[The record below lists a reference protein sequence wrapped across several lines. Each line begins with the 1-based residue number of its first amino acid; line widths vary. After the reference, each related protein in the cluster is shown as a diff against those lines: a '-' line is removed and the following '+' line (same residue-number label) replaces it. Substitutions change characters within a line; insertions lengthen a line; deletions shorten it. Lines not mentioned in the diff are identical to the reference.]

1 VALSCPVCGA
11 DEVRLKLHTR
21 GVDVLQC
28 RVCALAFWLP
38 EEGFDAGRLYDGR
51 YFASGSAS
59 AGYDDYAALEPALRS
74 TFRRRLAWLREKP
87 GAWLLDVGAAYG
99 FAASEAER
107 AGFRVAGLE
116 LSAEAAVQ
124 AAARIPGRVVRAS
137 AIELPFS
144 SARFDVITLW
154 DVIEH
159 LPDPHRAV
167 AEISR
172 CLRPGGRLALTT
184 GDVESLVARLSGARW
199 HLFTIP
205 EHLFFFS
212 RRSLHRLLEA
222 HGLQIE
228 RMRAQGASYPLRY
241 LVERLR
247 KTLFGRTR
255 GFPQA
260 FPGSD
265 LILRVNLYD
274 VLLVEAVKTT
284 ARAASSPA

>member
-1 VALSCPVCGA
+1 VALSCPVCRA
-11 DEVRLKLHTR
+11 DDVRPKLHTH

-28 RVCALAFWLP
+28 RECALAFWLP
-38 EEGFDAGRLYDGR
+38 EAGFDPARLYDGR
-51 YFASGSAS
+51 YFASGSAA

-74 TFRRRLAWLREKP
+74 TFRRRLAGLREKP
-87 GAWLLDVGAAYG
+87 GGWLLDVGAAYG

-116 LSAEAAVQ
+116 LSAEAARQ
-124 AAARIPGRVVRAS
+124 AAARISGRVVRAS
-137 AIELPFS
+137 AIELPYS

-199 HLFTIP
+199 HLYTIP

-212 RRSLHRLLEA
+212 RRSLQRLLEA
-222 HGLQIE
+222 HGLRIQ
-228 RMRAQGASYPLRY
+228 RMRAQGASYPLGY
-241 LVERLR
+241 LAERLR

-255 GFPQA
+255 RFQRG

>member
-1 VALSCPVCGA
+1 
-11 DEVRLKLHTR
+11 VRPKLRTH

-28 RVCALAFWLP
+28 RACALAFWLP
-38 EEGFDAGRLYDGR
+38 EDGFDPARLYDGQ
-51 YFASGSAS
+51 YFASGDAS

-74 TFRRRLAWLREKP
+74 TFRRRLERLRAKP
-87 GAWLLDVGAAYG
+87 GAWLLDVGTAYG

-116 LSAEAAVQ
+116 ISAEAAVR
-124 AAARIPGRVVRAS
+124 AAAQIRRRVVRAS
-137 AIELPFS
+137 AVELPFS
-144 SARFDVITLW
+144 NARFDVITLW

-184 GDVESLVARLSGARW
+184 GDVESLVARLSGERW
-199 HLFTIP
+199 HLYTIP

-212 RRSLHRLLEA
+212 RRSLHLLLEA
-222 HGLQIE
+222 HGLRVE
-228 RMRAQGASYPLRY
+228 RMRAQGASYPLGY
-241 LVERLR
+241 LAERLR
-247 KTLFGRTR
+247 KTLLGRNR
-255 GFPQA
+255 RSGHA
-260 FPGSD
+260 FRGSD
-265 LILRVNLYD
+265 LILRVNLFD

-284 ARAASSPA
+284 ARVASSRA